1 MEPDDF
7 NTVINELAGLNEKRW
22 LGIRSHM
29 GIIISGWARSERI
42 ETGWIASEEGIE
54 DIDYIIGR
62 VYSRFRHE
70 VLSGNLKVDKYHEYK
85 EVILKY
91 TNEIITDQF
100 KRFYNMIA
108 VKESIAWRRVNERL
122 FIYTAKWLSDKR
134 IVADIAR
141 EIFQESMLTFVEKI
155 AAKELCFETS
165 RDFKSYYF
173 RILEL
178 KTFEYNR
185 KKMQHNKRSTELVSD
200 HLLTP
205 FEEGKFE
212 ADDRYYSIEKVMQ
225 DSISNDERYI
235 LKHYYFHGEKL
246 SDIAKVLRISD
257 GNCRLKK
264 HHALRRVADLCHKI
278 EAVQLQ
284 SLIADNGL

>member
-1 MEPDDF
+1 MEHNDF
-7 NTVINELAGLNEKRW
+7 NTIINELADLNENRW
-22 LGIRSHM
+22 LNIRSHI
-29 GIIISGWARSERI
+29 GIIISGWARSEKI
-42 ETGWIASEEGIE
+42 ETGWIASEEGIGDSE
-54 DIDYIIGR
+54 YVIER

-70 VLSGNLKVDKYHEYK
+70 VLSGKLKVDKYHEYK

-100 KRFYNMIA
+100 NRFYNMIA
-108 VKESIAWRRVNERL
+108 GKDNTAWRRVNERL
-122 FIYTAKWLSDKR
+122 FIYAAKWLADKK
-134 IVADIAR
+134 IVADMAR

-155 AAKELCFETS
+155 AAKNLCFETS
-165 RDFKSYYF
+165 RDLKSYYF

-178 KTFEYNR
+178 KTFEYHR

-200 HLLTP
+200 HLLKP

-212 ADDRYYSIEKVMQ
+212 ADDRYYSIEKVMH
-225 DSISNDERYI
+225 DSISKDERYI

-264 HHALRRVADLCHKI
+264 HHALRRVADMCHKI
-278 EAVQLQ
+278 ETIQLQ
-284 SLIADNGL
+284 RPIKE